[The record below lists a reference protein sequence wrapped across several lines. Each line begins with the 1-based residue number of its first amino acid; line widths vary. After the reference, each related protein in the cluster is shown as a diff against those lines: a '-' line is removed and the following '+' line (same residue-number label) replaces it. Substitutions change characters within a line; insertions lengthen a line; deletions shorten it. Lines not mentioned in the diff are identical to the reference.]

1 MENKLVSAEQ
11 LEQVTRYARAVGIDL
26 HEAVLQKKIAPS
38 DAVMMAYAESVGLP
52 FVHLA
57 NSSIDEEIA
66 SQIDPMT
73 ARQYSLIPIST
84 DQGHVLLATAK
95 PVAPDVVDELR
106 MTFNL
111 PVRCVICSPAE
122 LGVAIAK
129 HYPRGATRVARTE
142 QEKASPQ
149 SKPTSKKSEPV
160 EPMNEQEIKDRFLKT
175 FATFNFTA
183 AAVFF
188 VLLYLPVSGW
198 IGNSFF
204 APLLP
209 SMLVGGIVAVLV
221 WRAWSR

>member
-52 FVHLA
+52 FVHLTDI
-57 NSSIDEEIA
+57 SIDEEIA

-84 DQGHVLLATAK
+84 DQGHVLLATTK
-95 PVAPDVVDELR
+95 PVVPDVADELR
-106 MTFNL
+106 MIFNL
-111 PVRCVICSPAE
+111 PVRCVICAPAE
-122 LGVAIAK
+122 LGVAIAT

-149 SKPTSKKSEPV
+149 SKPTKKSEPV

-175 FATFNFTA
+175 LAAFNFTV
-183 AAVFF
+183 AVVYF
-188 VLLYLPVSGW
+188 VLLHLPVSGW
-198 IGNSFF
+198 IGSGFF

-209 SMLVGGIVAVLV
+209 SMLVGGIAAALV
-221 WRAWSR
+221 WRALSR